1 MNRRQFLKSTL
12 FTTLGAVVLS
22 ACKTVAS
29 STKNI
34 VDKIGKVATK
44 KFKDLD
50 ISAIGFGLMRLPQK
64 NGEPDVSAVQQ
75 MVDYAM
81 EHGINYYDTA
91 WFYHSGKSEVTAGK
105 VLKKYP
111 RDSYYLADKLPLS
124 RLTGKDSVLEF
135 FNEQLN
141 RCQVDYFDFYLAH
154 CINESEWK
162 TVKDYN
168 IYEQLSQ
175 KKKEG
180 KIKYLGFSF
189 HATPE
194 LLEEV
199 LGTYEWDFVQLPI
212 NLIDWEKTDSSGWYG
227 VNAKKQYEIAT
238 KAGIPVVVM
247 NPLKG
252 GQLSTLNSTAVELLK
267 KENPD
272 VSPSSW
278 SLRYVASLENVF
290 CVLSGMTEME
300 HMVDN
305 VNTFINFKPL
315 TEKEQKIL
323 SNAIAVYKSSGAI
336 TCTYCKYCDGCPIGI
351 DIPEI
356 FSMYNK
362 YKADG
367 KKDIFVSVYENI
379 SPEKRADNCIS
390 CGLCKTKC
398 PQKLDIPKL
407 LKEVDSLYK
416 SLK

>member
-12 FTTLGAVVLS
+12 FTAIGAVVLS
-22 ACKTVAS
+22 ACKKVTAE
-29 STKNI
+29 TKKI
-34 VDKIGKVATK
+34 VGKVYTK
-44 KFKDLD
+44 KFKNLD

-64 NGEPDVSAVQQ
+64 LGGPDVEAVQK

-81 EHGINYYDTA
+81 EHGINYFDTA
-91 WFYHSGKSEVTAGK
+91 WFYHGGKSELTAGK

-111 RDSYYLADKLPLS
+111 RNSFYLADKLPLS
-124 RLTGKDSVLEF
+124 RLGGKDTVIPT
-135 FNEQLN
+135 FNEQLK

-154 CINESEWK
+154 NINKSEWETLK
-162 TVKDYN
+162 KCNV
-168 IYEQLSQ
+168 YEQLL
-175 KKKEG
+175 KKKQEG
-180 KIKYLGFSF
+180 KIKYLGFSI
-189 HATPE
+189 HDTPE

-199 LGTYEWDFVQLPI
+199 ISTYKWDFVQLPI

-238 KAGIPVVVM
+238 KAGLPVVVM

-252 GQLSTLNSTAVELLK
+252 GQLSTLNNAAVELLK

-272 VSPSSW
+272 ASPSSW

-315 TEKEQKIL
+315 TEKEQKVL

-336 TCTYCKYCDGCPIGI
+336 TCTYCQYCVGCPVGI
-351 DIPEI
+351 DIPKNFNI
-356 FSMYNK
+356 YNQ
-362 YKADG
+362 YKADN
-367 KKDIFVSVYENI
+367 KKENFIAAYESIKAEN
-379 SPEKRADNCIS
+379 RADKCIS
-390 CGLCKTKC
+390 CGVCKPKC
-398 PQKLDIPKL
+398 PQKLDIPTL
-407 LKEVDSLYK
+407 LKDVAALYK
-416 SLK
+416 KLS

>member
-1 MNRRQFLKSTL
+1 MNRREFLKSAF
-12 FTTLGAVVLS
+12 FTTIGAVVLS
-22 ACKTVAS
+22 ACKKVVAE
-29 STKNI
+29 TKK
-34 VDKIGKVATK
+34 VFGKVYTK
-44 KFKDLD
+44 KFRNLD

-64 NGEPDVSAVQQ
+64 LGEPNVAATQA

-91 WFYHSGKSEVTAGK
+91 WFYHGGKSELTAGK

-111 RDSYYLADKLPLS
+111 RNSYYLADKLPL
-124 RLTGKDSVLEF
+124 RLLDTKEQVLQF
-135 FNEQLN
+135 FGEQLR

-154 CINESEWK
+154 NINKSEWETLK
-162 TVKDYN
+162 KCNV
-168 IYEQLSQ
+168 YEQLSQ

-180 KIKYLGFSF
+180 KIKYLGFSI
-189 HATPE
+189 HDTPE

-199 LGTYEWDFVQLPI
+199 ISTYKWDFVQLPI

-252 GQLSTLNSTAVELLK
+252 GQLSTLNKAAVDLLK
-267 KENPD
+267 KEDPKA
-272 VSPSSW
+272 SPSSW

-315 TEKEQKIL
+315 TEKEQKVL

-336 TCTYCKYCDGCPIGI
+336 TCTYCQYCTGCPIGI
-351 DIPEI
+351 DIPKNFNI
-356 FSMYNK
+356 YNE
-362 YKADG
+362 YKADN
-367 KKDIFVSVYENI
+367 KKDKFIAAYESIKEEN
-379 SPEKRADNCIS
+379 RADKCINCGI
-390 CGLCKTKC
+390 CKPKC
-398 PQKLDIPKL
+398 PQKLDIPNL
-407 LKEVDSLYK
+407 LKEVGNIYK
-416 SLK
+416 EIKG